1 MGKVR
6 SWKPAQR
13 ARGSST
19 TRVPQ
24 LRDSWEKRLQQRAER
39 AAVQAAQAAIDDQIR
54 TEKQARR
61 TVASLTRRPPH
72 PSLCAA
78 GRAQAARGE
87 GEEKGG
93 EQGPRDAIPSGALR
107 PGWNPRRDTSAER
120 VLPNAPQI
128 SNTAKIKKMS
138 KKQLRQ
144 IKKMDTTGVAPKPL
158 AKAAKSRR

>member
-61 TVASLTRRPPH
+61 TVASLTRHPPH
-72 PSLCAA
+72 PSLCC
-78 GRAQAARGE
+78 QAERKQR
-87 GEEKGG
+87 EEKERRKEENKVRGM
-93 EQGPRDAIPSGALR
+93 QYQVVRCGPAGSRAVTLPLSACCR
-107 PGWNPRRDTSAER
+107 TRHRSRTRR
-120 VLPNAPQI
+120 
-128 SNTAKIKKMS
+128 K
-138 KKQLRQ
+138 
-144 IKKMDTTGVAPKPL
+144 
-158 AKAAKSRR
+158 